1 MQSPRHGT
9 RQAARDI
16 EPRRVGEQGYLPE
29 GEGDNHRRYGRGG
42 TKEDDEDEDDGK
54 GGMAENMDESIAKRL
69 IMAGELPSFR
79 FHPQV
84 YLRSDFVTYRLTH
97 LFALHRNFSPGKN
110 MHRRTIAP
118 PDQTKRRRAPT
129 LRYKTHPRGGVAREI
144 IR

>member
-84 YLRSDFVTYRLTH
+84 YLRSDFVTYRLN
-97 LFALHRNFSPGKN
+97 FPGRALRVEKSLNDDKPPERMINFVSYE
-110 MHRRTIAP
+110 
-118 PDQTKRRRAPT
+118 Q
-129 LRYKTHPRGGVAREI
+129 L
-144 IR
+144 